1 MDPLRRICSRQRLGL
16 GRPLFFSLLVV
27 APVSGAA
34 QSSGDSSAALT
45 GVREFASACRHD
57 AGRTWGRSLCGP
69 LVTVDGETGL
79 AVATEEPPAGH
90 FNRNGALWIG
100 RVPDG
105 MQVANTAMDWS
116 GRVWSTVRLPLPA
129 DQFTR
134 IRLLVHEAF
143 HRIQPDLGLNAR
155 DALNPHLDDRDGRYL
170 LRLELRAMAAAIQ
183 ARGAAARRAARDAL
197 IFRAARNQRYP
208 GSDTLETMLEIRE
221 GLPEYTGTRLALE
234 ATRLPVSRV
243 AAATTDFEGRPTYV
257 RSLGY
262 GTGPLI
268 GLLLDRYA
276 PGWRTQLRERGFSR
290 QLATAIG
297 FVAPS
302 DLPAQVT
309 LIAPRYGGDSLARSE
324 DERAVTRARAAEGYR
339 ARLLDGPVVLLPALH
354 LMRGFDPN
362 NLFPLDSNGTV
373 YPTGNFEDEWGTLA
387 VEQNGALV
395 GPGNRDIRIAVP
407 RAIDTTAAVIAGEG
421 WRLELAEGWRL
432 RPGPRPGDFTVKR
445 EGS

>member
-16 GRPLFFSLLVV
+16 GRPLFLSLLAL
-27 APVSGAA
+27 APVSGVA

-79 AVATEEPPAGH
+79 AVATEEPPEGH
-90 FNRNGALWIG
+90 FNRDGALWIG
-100 RVPDG
+100 RVPEG
-105 MQVANTAMDWS
+105 MQVANTAMDWN
-116 GRVWSTVRLPLPA
+116 GRSWSTVRLPLPA

-155 DALNPHLDDRDGRYL
+155 DPINAHLDDRDGRYL

-183 ARGAAARRAARDAL
+183 ARGAAARRATMDAL

-208 GSDTLETMLEIRE
+208 GSDTLESLLEIRE

-234 ATRLPVSRV
+234 ATGLSASRV
-243 AAATTDFEGRPTYV
+243 AAATADFEERPTYV
-257 RSLGY
+257 RALGY
-262 GTGPLI
+262 GTGPLL

-276 PGWRTQLRERGFSR
+276 PGWRTRIGERGFSR
-290 QLATAIG
+290 QLVAAVG
-297 FVAPS
+297 FAAPS
-302 DLPAQVT
+302 DLAAQVT
-309 LIAPRYGGDSLARSE
+309 VIAPRYGGDSLARSE
-324 DERAVTRARAAEGYR
+324 DERAVTRARVAMDYR
-339 ARLLDGPVVLLPALH
+339 ARLLDGPIILLPALQ
-354 LMRGFDPN
+354 LMRGFNPN

-373 YPTGNFEDEWGTLA
+373 YPTGNFQDEWGTLA
-387 VEQNGALV
+387 VERNGALL

-407 RAIDTTAAVIAGEG
+407 GAIDTSATVVAGDG

-432 RPGPRPGDFTVKR
+432 QPGPRPGDFTVKR
-445 EGS
+445 AGS

>member
-1 MDPLRRICSRQRLGL
+1 MNPLRRIYSRQRLGL
-16 GRPLFFSLLVV
+16 GRPLVLALIV
-27 APVSGAA
+27 AAPAGGVA
-34 QSSGDSSAALT
+34 QSSGDSTAALT
-45 GVREFASACRHD
+45 GVREFTGACRHD

-79 AVATEEPPAGH
+79 AVATEEPPEGH
-90 FNRNGALWIG
+90 YHRTGALWIG

-105 MQVANTAMDWS
+105 MQVANTAMDWK
-116 GRVWSTVRLPLPA
+116 GRLWSTVRLPLPA

-155 DALNPHLDDRDGRYL
+155 DAINGHLDDRDGRFL

-183 ARGAAARRAARDAL
+183 ARGAAARRATTDAL
-197 IFRAARNQRYP
+197 TFRLARNRRYP
-208 GSDTLETMLEIRE
+208 GSDTLETQLEIQE
-221 GLPEYTGTRLALE
+221 GLAEYTGTRLALE
-234 ATRLPVSRV
+234 ATGLPASRV
-243 AAATTDFEGRPTYV
+243 AAATADFEGRPTYV

-262 GTGPLI
+262 GTGPLL

-276 PGWRTQLRERGFSR
+276 PGWRTRIRERGFSR
-290 QLATAIG
+290 QLGPAIG
-297 FVAPS
+297 FTAPADLTALVA
-302 DLPAQVT
+302 AG
-309 LIAPRYGGDSLARSE
+309 AARYGGDSLARSE
-324 DERAVTRARAAEGYR
+324 DARAVTRAQAAREYR
-339 ARLLDGPVVLLPALH
+339 ARLLDGPVILLPAEQ
-354 LMRGFDPN
+354 LMRGFNPN

-373 YPTGNFEDEWGTLA
+373 YPTGNFQDLWGTLA

-407 RAIDTTAAVIAGEG
+407 GAIDSTAAVIAGDG

-445 EGS
+445 AGP